1 MGRVTRY
8 KKVKACDPYSKENRA
23 KGGVSM
29 AGVGVWGLGELGR
42 KPKKRSLKA
51 QKMVA
56 NKLKYRKEGG
66 GGKAPANGG
75 GGFDM
80 PPEDEDDFDVATM
93 VVQKR
98 KRPPTLEDLP
108 APAPGADAKA
118 QRQAERE
125 ERKINKMLK
134 LDAASQEARA
144 LKAATA
150 APMVTSRQAGESKNA
165 FRKRVKSETRQMIND
180 SKQVYRNPEKKQRK
194 KDFLKNKKL
203 KKKGL
208 APASASRTKEEHDM
222 IESDED
228 DLVTAELDFQAR
240 TAEVPRFGEQAER
253 PPEFKQLP
261 RKASAK
267 ATPGSTAGGKGKR
280 KQLDDEGVRAEQAAM
295 EILRKKVQAQYAIVR
310 QKRRGEFHL

>member
-1 MGRVTRY
+1 
-8 KKVKACDPYSKENRA
+8 
-23 KGGVSM
+23 M
-29 AGVGVWGLGELGR
+29 AGVGVWGLGALGR

-51 QKMVA
+51 QKLVA
-56 NKLKYRKEGG
+56 QKLKFRKEGG
-66 GGKAPANGG
+66 KTASNSGG

-80 PPEDEDDFDVATM
+80 PPDEDEDDFDVATM

-144 LKAATA
+144 IKAATA
-150 APMVTSRQAGESKNA
+150 VPVVTSRQEGESKNA

-194 KDFLKNKKL
+194 KDFLNNKKL

-208 APASASRTKEEHDM
+208 VPVASAARRRTDEDNEFMD
-222 IESDED
+222 SDED
-228 DLVTAELDFQAR
+228 DLVTAERDFQAR

-261 RKASAK
+261 RKATAK
-267 ATPGSTAGGKGKR
+267 ATPGSAAGGKR

-295 EILRKKVQAQYAIVR
+295 EIMRKKVQAQYAVIR
-310 QKRRGEFHL
+310 QKRRGDFHL